1 MARTKSDISKNIRN
15 SIKGSSSFSVDR
27 NREAGKNMELSKTLQ
42 GISTFLETLSKNEQ
56 DMFKKLIAAVEEI
69 PKNNVE
75 QQRQQKQIFDDLIKT
90 TAVLKKAAEKETD
103 PKKKKEL
110 ESATSSMI
118 ERGTSIQKNI
128 DPNPRGLREMI
139 GAKKYGI
146 DPREVRQKGLI
157 RSVFSQAKREVF
169 GGDAPSFSEQVEN
182 EKNRPDAESVDSTVP
197 NATES
202 SKKSK
207 KTLGEKTKDN
217 LKGLENLTQTLKS
230 ILSEVTV
237 MRKIVEGR
245 IKFKANAKG
254 GQYKDAATGKNI
266 KKEDA
271 SRAGQGLRTK
281 EELGK
286 QLGLSAAEIKKTK
299 LDDLE
304 KQLESKQN
312 DKNPSS
318 KSTASE
324 GLFENILQEKG
335 KKFSEIENE
344 RNRNAVVLSG
354 DAMLQED
361 EPYPQITTP
370 YQEEARKKALLLM
383 SGKAPGVAQKQKFD
397 DAVDKQIAA
406 DDAKIAKAKVEA
418 NPNAL
423 RDVSKIDQN
432 PFDEER
438 FKTSGTDKDTE
449 QKPVQGST
457 EKAGGD
463 GGGILGAIGGI
474 GGGLLSK
481 AVGGAK
487 KLLTRGKVPTGA
499 AAKSTEKGAAKVA
512 EKSAVKAAEKGGI
525 KATEK
530 GAVKAA
536 QKGGVKA
543 AGKVATKALGKSLL
557 KKLPLIGLAAGI
569 GFGIQRAMKGDVAG
583 AMGEV
588 LSGAA
593 STIPGVGTAASVAI
607 DAGLAARDIK
617 NASDVE
623 STPAASDSASVETA
637 SNKINPVVA
646 QVQATKRQNIAAA
659 ENASARSEGR
669 SRPSAPIINNVMSP
683 PSAPAAPKSAPENP
697 YQPSVRTA
705 DNSFL
710 RYQDRRMTRI
720 L

>member
-15 SIKGSSSFSVDR
+15 SIKGSTSFSVDR

-75 QQRQQKQIFDDLIKT
+75 LQRQQKQIFDDLIKT
-90 TAVLKKAAEKETD
+90 SAVLKKAAEKETD

-169 GGDAPSFSEQVEN
+169 GGDAPSFSEQVES
-182 EKNRPDAESVDSTVP
+182 EKNSPDAESVEPAVP
-197 NATES
+197 NATEP

-245 IKFKANAKG
+245 IKFNANAKG

-299 LDDLE
+299 LEDLE

-318 KSTASE
+318 KKQ
-324 GLFENILQEKG
+324 GKG
-335 KKFSEIENE
+335 KSFSETDNE
-344 RNRNAVVLSG
+344 RNTNAVVQSEKG
-354 DAMLQED
+354 NLQED

-457 EKAGGD
+457 EKSGGD

-499 AAKSTEKGAAKVA
+499 AAKSAEKG
-512 EKSAVKAAEKGGI
+512 AVKAAEKGGI
-525 KATEK
+525 KAAEK

-543 AGKVATKALGKSLL
+543 AGKIATKALGKSLL

-569 GFGIQRAMKGDVAG
+569 GFGIQRAMKGDITG

-623 STPAASDSASVETA
+623 STPAASDSASMEKAT
-637 SNKINPVVA
+637 NTMNPVVA
-646 QVQATKRQNIAAA
+646 QVQATKRQNIAAV
-659 ENASARSEGR
+659 ENASARSEGS

-683 PSAPAAPKSAPENP
+683 QSAPAAPKSAPENP

>member
-1 MARTKSDISKNIRN
+1 MARTKSDISKNIR
-15 SIKGSSSFSVDR
+15 SAIKGSSSSSVDYKG
-27 NREAGKNMELSKTLQ
+27 EVGKNLELSKTLH
-42 GISTFLETLSKNEQ
+42 GVSSFLETLSKNEQ
-56 DMFKKLIAAVEEI
+56 DLFKKLIAAVEEI
-69 PKNNVE
+69 PKNNDE
-75 QQRQQKQIFDDLIKT
+75 LQRQQKNIFDDLIKT
-90 TAVLKKAAEKETD
+90 TALLKKAAEKETD

-110 ESATSSMI
+110 ESATSSML

-169 GGDAPSFSEQVEN
+169 GNETASFSDRVES
-182 EKNRPDAESVDSTVP
+182 EKNRPDAESVEPVP

-230 ILSEVTV
+230 ILTEVTV

-245 IKFKANAKG
+245 IKFKADAKG
-254 GQYKDAATGKNI
+254 GQYKDAASGKNI
-266 KKEDA
+266 EKAEA
-271 SRAGQGLRTK
+271 RRAGQGLRTK

-286 QLGLSAAEIKKTK
+286 QLGLSGAEVKKTK
-299 LDDLE
+299 LADLE
-304 KQLESKQN
+304 KKLESKQN
-312 DKNPSS
+312 KPESR
-318 KSTASE
+318 SE
-324 GLFENILQEKG
+324 
-335 KKFSEIENE
+335 KKET
-344 RNRNAVVLSG
+344 V
-354 DAMLQED
+354 DT
-361 EPYPQITTP
+361 EP
-370 YQEEARKKALLLM
+370 K
-383 SGKAPGVAQKQKFD
+383 VAKTD
-397 DAVDKQIAA
+397 DAV
-406 DDAKIAKAKVEA
+406 AKVEA
-418 NPNAL
+418 NPNTL

-432 PFDEER
+432 PFDEAR
-438 FKTSGTDKDTE
+438 FTSSGIDKDTE

-457 EKAGGD
+457 EKSGG
-463 GGGILGAIGGI
+463 GGGILSTVAGL
-474 GGGLLSK
+474 GGGLLGGLGTK
-481 AVGGAK
+481 ALGGVK

-499 AAKSTEKGAAKVA
+499 AAKSAEKG
-512 EKSAVKAAEKGGI
+512 AVKAA
-525 KATEK
+525 EK

-536 QKGGVKA
+536 QKGAVKA

-593 STIPGVGTAASVAI
+593 STIPGIGTAASVAI

-623 STPAASDSASVETA
+623 STPAASDSASMEKAT
-637 SNKINPVVA
+637 NTMNPVVA

-659 ENASARSEGR
+659 ENASARSEGTPR
-669 SRPSAPIINNVMSP
+669 SQAPIVNNIMSP
-683 PSAPAAPKSAPENP
+683 QSAPAAPKSVSNNP

>member
-15 SIKGSSSFSVDR
+15 AIKGSSSSSVDYKG
-27 NREAGKNMELSKTLQ
+27 EVGKNMEVSKTLH
-42 GISTFLETLSKNEQ
+42 GVSSFLETLSKNEQ
-56 DMFKKLIAAVEEI
+56 DLFKKLIAAVEEI
-69 PKNNVE
+69 PKNTDE
-75 QQRQQKQIFDDLIKT
+75 LQRQQKQIFDDLIKT

-110 ESATSSMI
+110 ESATSSMM

-128 DPNPRGLREMI
+128 DRNPRGLREMI

-169 GGDAPSFSEQVEN
+169 GGDTPSFSEQVES

-197 NATES
+197 NAAES
-202 SKKSK
+202 SKKTK

-230 ILSEVTV
+230 ILTEVTV

-245 IKFKANAKG
+245 IKFKADAKG
-254 GQYKDAATGKNI
+254 GQYKDAASGKNI
-266 KKEDA
+266 EKAEA
-271 SRAGQGLRTK
+271 RRAGQGLRTK
-281 EELGK
+281 EEIGR
-286 QLGLSAAEIKKTK
+286 QLGLSAAEVKKTK
-299 LDDLE
+299 LADLE
-304 KQLESKQN
+304 KKLESKS
-312 DKNPSS
+312 DK
-318 KSTASE
+318 
-324 GLFENILQEKG
+324 
-335 KKFSEIENE
+335 
-344 RNRNAVVLSG
+344 SG
-354 DAMLQED
+354 A
-361 EPYPQITTP
+361 T
-370 YQEEARKKALLLM
+370 
-383 SGKAPGVAQKQKFD
+383 
-397 DAVDKQIAA
+397 
-406 DDAKIAKAKVEA
+406 KVESSA
-418 NPNAL
+418 SDENPNKM

-432 PFDEER
+432 PFDEAR
-438 FKTSGTDKDTE
+438 FTTSGIDKDTE

-457 EKAGGD
+457 EKSSG
-463 GGGILGAIGGI
+463 GGGILDTVAGL
-474 GGGLLSK
+474 GGGLLGGLVPK
-481 AVGGAK
+481 ALGGVK

-499 AAKSTEKGAAKVA
+499 AVKSA
-512 EKSAVKAAEKGGI
+512 EKAA
-525 KATEK
+525 A
-530 GAVKAA
+530 KAA

-569 GFGIQRAMKGDVAG
+569 GFGIQRAMKGDVTG

-593 STIPGVGTAASVAI
+593 STIPGIGTAASVAI

-623 STPAASDSASVETA
+623 STPAASDSASMETA
-637 SNKINPVVA
+637 SNKMNPVVA

-659 ENASARSEGR
+659 ENASAKNAGTPRAA
-669 SRPSAPIINNVMSP
+669 APIVNNIMSP
-683 PSAPAAPKSAPENP
+683 QSAPAAPKSTPNNP

>member
-15 SIKGSSSFSVDR
+15 SIKGSSSSSMDYKGEV
-27 NREAGKNMELSKTLQ
+27 GKNIELSKTLQ
-42 GISTFLETLSKNEQ
+42 GVSTFLETLSKKEQ

-69 PKNNVE
+69 PKNTDE
-75 QQRQQKQIFDDLIKT
+75 LQKQQKQIFDDLIKT

-110 ESATSSMI
+110 ESATSSMMD
-118 ERGTSIQKNI
+118 RGTAIQKNI

-169 GGDAPSFSEQVEN
+169 GGDAPSFSDQVEN
-182 EKNRPDAESVDSTVP
+182 EKNRPDAESVDATVP
-197 NATES
+197 NATEP

-230 ILSEVTV
+230 ILTEVTV

-245 IKFKANAKG
+245 IKFKADAKG
-254 GQYKDAATGKNI
+254 GQYKDAASGKNI
-266 KKEDA
+266 AKADA
-271 SRAGQGLRTK
+271 RRAGQGLFNK
-281 EELGK
+281 EEIGK
-286 QLGLSAAEIKKTK
+286 KLGLSGAEVKKTK

-304 KQLESKQN
+304 KKLESK
-312 DKNPSS
+312 S
-318 KSTASE
+318 
-324 GLFENILQEKG
+324 
-335 KKFSEIENE
+335 
-344 RNRNAVVLSG
+344 
-354 DAMLQED
+354 D
-361 EPYPQITTP
+361 ELPAT
-370 YQEEARKKALLLM
+370 
-383 SGKAPGVAQKQKFD
+383 
-397 DAVDKQIAA
+397 
-406 DDAKIAKAKVEA
+406 KVESA
-418 NPNAL
+418 TSDENPNKL

-432 PFDEER
+432 PFDEAR
-438 FKTSGTDKDTE
+438 FTSSGTDKDTE

-457 EKAGGD
+457 EKSG
-463 GGGILGAIGGI
+463 GGGILGAVAGL
-474 GGGLLSK
+474 GGGLLGGLVPK
-481 AVGGAK
+481 ALGGIK
-487 KLLTRGKVPTGA
+487 KLLTREKVPTGA
-499 AAKSTEKGAAKVA
+499 AAKATEKAG
-512 EKSAVKAAEKGGI
+512 VKAAEKG
-525 KATEK
+525 T
-530 GAVKAA
+530 VKAA
-536 QKGGVKA
+536 EKAGVKTAEKAAAKVAQKGSAKV

-569 GFGIQRAMKGDVAG
+569 GFGIQRAMKGDMTG

-593 STIPGVGTAASVAI
+593 STIPGVGTAASIAI

-623 STPAASDSASVETA
+623 STPGASESASMEKAT
-637 SNKINPVVA
+637 NTMNPVVA

-659 ENASARSEGR
+659 ENASARSQGTPR
-669 SRPSAPIINNVMSP
+669 AAAPIINNVISSAGA
-683 PSAPAAPKSAPENP
+683 PSAPKSAPENP